1 LVFNLLLFL
10 VFSPVMLL
18 IFHMFVVRLVSLSG
32 KPVSMQ
38 KLLVQCIVLFNLPVM
53 FISLVIINS
62 NGSETISWL
71 IYSFLMF
78 NSMAYCY
85 FHFFNMSETARRI
98 RILVGIKSGRVKTIE
113 DMDKFYDTKGILNNR
128 LERLEQFSQIYSD
141 AASVYFVKKRL
152 LFCVSLLVNMWR
164 KLLRFDR

>member
-98 RILVGIKSGRVKTIE
+98 KLLVGIRTGRVKTKKDIGI
-113 DMDKFYDTKGILNNR
+113 FYNTKGILDNR
-128 LERLEQFSQIYSD
+128 LKRLEQLSQIYRD
-141 AASVYFVKKRL
+141 ASGAYFVKKRL
-152 LFCVSLLVNMWR
+152 LFNVSLLVNMWR
-164 KLLRFDR
+164 KLLGFDR